1 LKRKTGDMM
10 SNKDYVIGV
19 DYGTDSVRSL
29 LVDAHTGE
37 EIASEV
43 YFYSRYKTGKY
54 CIPDQNQFRHHPLD
68 YLEGLEKTVV
78 GCLEKTPASIRNNV
92 KGISIDSTG
101 STPGPVDKEGTLLA
115 LLPEFQD
122 NPNAMFILWK
132 DHTAVK
138 EAAEINN
145 VARTWGGTDFT
156 KYVGGIYSAEWFWAK
171 ILHTIRIDETISE
184 EAYSWVELCDWVPA
198 VLTGVKKASEIKRGR
213 CAAGHKAMWHQS
225 WGGLPDEKFLIK
237 IDPLLKGLKTRL
249 YKNTYTS
256 DISVGKLTPEWQKRF
271 GLKGDVTVGIGAFD
285 AHMGAVGAGVE
296 PYALV
301 KIIGTSTCDVLV
313 APKIDIGDKLIKGIC
328 GQVDGSVIP
337 GMIGLEAG
345 QSGFGDIYAWFRSL
359 LYWPVQAIFSR
370 EKSINARTKEK
381 LSNDIYDKI
390 IPALTDEAK
399 KLPIDDSSIIA
410 LDWLNGRRTPDANQ
424 LLKGAITGLN
434 LGSDAPRVF
443 RALVEATAFGAR
455 AVNDRF
461 EAEGVPIKQIIA
473 TGGISKKSDYIM
485 QTIADV
491 LGRPIKVCESEQVC
505 ALGAAMCA
513 AAASG
518 IYKTIEEAQQHMN
531 SGYAKEYKPNKKNSV
546 KYSALYKRYRE
557 LGAYIESKT

>member
-1 LKRKTGDMM
+1 M

-29 LVDAHTGE
+29 LVDSHTGE

-43 YFYSRYKTGKY
+43 YFYSRYKAGKY

-256 DISVGKLTPEWQKRF
+256 DVSVGKLTPEWQKRF
-271 GLKGDVTVGIGAFD
+271 GLKGDITVGIGAFD

-313 APKIDIGDKLIKGIC
+313 APKTDIGDKLVKGIC

-424 LLKGAITGLN
+424 LLKGTITGLN

-473 TGGISKKSDYIM
+473 TGGISRKSDYIM

>member
-1 LKRKTGDMM
+1 M

>member
-1 LKRKTGDMM
+1 M
-10 SNKDYVIGV
+10 SKKDYVIGV

-29 LVDAHTGE
+29 IVDAHTGE

-43 YFYSRYKTGKY
+43 YFYSRYKAGKY
-54 CIPDQNQFRHHPLD
+54 CIPEQNQFRHHPLD

-78 GCLEKTPASIRNNV
+78 GCLKKAPASARENV
-92 KGISIDSTG
+92 RGISIDSTG
-101 STPGPVDKEGTLLA
+101 STPGPVNKAGTLLA

-132 DHTAVK
+132 DHTAVN

-171 ILHTIRIDETISE
+171 ILHTIRIDKKIREA
-184 EAYSWVELCDWVPA
+184 AYSWVELCDWVPA

-213 CAAGHKAMWHQS
+213 CAAGHKAMWHES

-249 YKNTYTS
+249 YRDTYTS
-256 DISVGKLTPEWQKRF
+256 DIPVGKLTPEWQKRF
-271 GLKGDVTVGIGAFD
+271 GLMGDITVGIGAFD
-285 AHMGAVGAGVE
+285 AHMGAVGAGIE

-313 APKIDIGDKLIKGIC
+313 APKADIGDKLVKGIC

-359 LYWPVQAIFSR
+359 LYWPIQAILVQ
-370 EKSINARTKEK
+370 EKSMDTRTKEK

-390 IPALTDEAK
+390 IPVLTDEAK
-399 KLPIDDSSIIA
+399 KLPVDETSIIA

-455 AVNDRF
+455 TVNDRF
-461 EAEGVPIKQIIA
+461 ESEGVPIKQIIA
-473 TGGISKKSDYIM
+473 TGGISKKSDFIM

-518 IYKTIEEAQQHMN
+518 IYGTIEEAQQYMN
-531 SGYAKEYKPNKKNSV
+531 SGYAKEYKPNKRNSA
-546 KYSALYKRYRE
+546 KYNALYKRYRE
-557 LGAYIESKT
+557 LGTYIESTL